1 MLESAG
7 LGDISTGVKALLDR
21 SVHIHHPKV
30 NCPLCIT
37 LLGHILRGAFEG
49 RLEERIALTL
59 DRLTRNQM

>member
-7 LGDISTGVKALLDR
+7 LGDIASGVKVLL
-21 SVHIHHPKV
+21 SNHVHRPKV